1 MPPYDLPGLEAI
13 IFMTGIGIVIV
24 AAIALARGSRW
35 MGFSFTE
42 RSDKELEETVH
53 EFGGGVSE
61 TDRPVP
67 WLIWLVFLGYFI
79 WAACYVIFSGVL
91 GLPG

>member
-1 MPPYDLPGLEAI
+1 MPPYDLLGVEAVVFGTGVGLL
-13 IFMTGIGIVIV
+13 IV
-24 AAIALARGSRW
+24 AVIALARGSRR
-35 MGFSFTE
+35 MGLTLTK
-42 RSDKELEETVH
+42 RSDKELEEGVH

-67 WLIWLVFLGYFI
+67 WLIWLVFVGYFI
-79 WAACYVIFSGVL
+79 WAVCYVIYCGMV

>member
-1 MPPYDLPGLEAI
+1 MPPYELLGIEAVV
-13 IFMTGIGIVIV
+13 FMTGIGIVV
-24 AAIALARGSRW
+24 AAAIALARGSRF
-35 MGFSFTE
+35 MGLSLTR

-67 WLIWLVFLGYFI
+67 WLIWLVLVGYLI
-79 WAACYVIFSGVL
+79 WAVCYVVFSGMA